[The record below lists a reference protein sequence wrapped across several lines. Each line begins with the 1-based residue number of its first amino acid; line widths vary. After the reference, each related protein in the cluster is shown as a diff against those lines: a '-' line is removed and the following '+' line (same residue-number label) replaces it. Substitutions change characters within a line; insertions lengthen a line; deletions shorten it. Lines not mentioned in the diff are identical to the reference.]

1 MEQNNNVGLY
11 EYKQNNIQYFDHLQ
25 KKTKKKKTCSIKKK
39 IKKVLGKKK
48 HKRVQRINWVAVH
61 IQAKHMSSNTNID
74 VDALVLT

>member
-11 EYKQNNIQYFDHLQ
+11 EYKQNNIQHFDHLQ
-25 KKTKKKKTCSIKKK
+25 KRTCSIKKK
-39 IKKVLGKKK
+39 FKKFLGKKK

-61 IQAKHMSSNTNID
+61 IQAKHMSSNTTID

>member
-11 EYKQNNIQYFDHLQ
+11 RYKQNNIQYFDHLQ
-25 KKTKKKKTCSIKKK
+25 KKKNMFNEKKN
-39 IKKVLGKKK
+39 

-61 IQAKHMSSNTNID
+61 IQAKHMSSNTTID

>member
-11 EYKQNNIQYFDHLQ
+11 RYKQNNIQYFDHLQ
-25 KKTKKKKTCSIKKK
+25 KKKKKNMFNKKK

-48 HKRVQRINWVAVH
+48 HKRVQRKNWVAVH
-61 IQAKHMSSNTNID
+61 IQAKHMSSNTNIE

>member
-11 EYKQNNIQYFDHLQ
+11 RYKQNNIQYVDHLQ
-25 KKTKKKKTCSIKKK
+25 KKKNMFNEKKN
-39 IKKVLGKKK
+39 

-61 IQAKHMSSNTNID
+61 IQAKYMSSNTNIE